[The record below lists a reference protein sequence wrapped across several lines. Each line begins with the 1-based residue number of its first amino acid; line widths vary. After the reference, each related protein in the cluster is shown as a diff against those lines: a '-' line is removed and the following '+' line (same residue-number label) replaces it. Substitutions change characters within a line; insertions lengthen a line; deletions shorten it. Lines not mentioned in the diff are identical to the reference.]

1 MSVYPQK
8 VKDWIMARG
17 GLTNEWIGA
26 QQVRSKMMKVVNDV
40 LLHALEAQGRS
51 MPSWVRQAS
60 S

>member
-26 QQVRSKMMKVVNDV
+26 QQVRSKMVKVVNDV
-40 LLHALEAQGRS
+40 LHGC
-51 MPSWVRQAS
+51 
-60 S
+60 